1 MELSVQGAAVTVRE
15 AFVAA
20 HAATTVQGDF
30 RRLPRPSARMPGA
43 LVKFW
48 GKETG
53 RDLPRTLVQDP
64 RVG

>member
-1 MELSVQGAAVTVRE
+1 MELSVRRAAVTVRA

-30 RRLPRPSARMPGA
+30 ENRVPVGTNAGRVDEDM
-43 LVKFW
+43 

-53 RDLPRTLVQDP
+53 GHLPRTLVQDP